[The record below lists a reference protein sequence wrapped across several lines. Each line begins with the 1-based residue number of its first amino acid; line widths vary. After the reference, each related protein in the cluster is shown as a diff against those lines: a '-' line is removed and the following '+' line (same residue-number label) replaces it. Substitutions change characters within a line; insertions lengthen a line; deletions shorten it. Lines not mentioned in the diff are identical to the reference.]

1 MNTAYRLIETRE
13 IEEYGGTGCV
23 WEHVQTGAR
32 VFTLKNDDRNKVF
45 LIGFRT
51 TPTNSTGVAH
61 IMEHSVLCGSAKYPI
76 KDPFVELAKGSL
88 NTFLNAMTYPDK
100 TVYPV
105 ASVNDKDFM
114 NLMDVYLDSV
124 FHPNVYSEPK
134 IFLQEGWH
142 YELENAG
149 TPEEE
154 LRLNGVVYNEMKGAF
169 SNPDSVLERYTLR
182 ALYPDTTYSNESGG
196 LPSDIPELSYEEF
209 LDFHRKYYHPSNSYI
224 YLYGDMDMEEKLA
237 WIDENYLNEFD
248 RIEIDSHIE
257 PQQPYEGPKTDR
269 EFYAVGENEELE
281 HKCYLSENF
290 VINDAQ
296 DQETSLAWQVLE
308 FVLLS
313 SPGAVLREALIKS
326 GIGEDV
332 YGGYCGEIRQP
343 YFSVIAKNTDEDK
356 LELFRRVIRDTL
368 EELTAEGISKKSL
381 VAAVNFLE
389 FKYREGDFGTIP
401 QGLSLGLGMF
411 SSWLY
416 DEDPYT
422 YIFYNDA
429 FRRLRE
435 KIDTDHFEQMIRTH
449 ILDNAFSAVVEILPK
464 RGLTDKEDEALKEKL
479 AAYKGSLSAEQKEEL
494 ALETLA
500 LKAYQQEPDTPF
512 NLAKLPV
519 LTLEDLGKEAE
530 KVNVC
535 KDGNIIYSEADT
547 HGIAYMRVMF
557 DTSELSEEEL
567 QFASFLKDIFGEMD
581 TEMHSYRDMFD
592 EVLLNT
598 GGISFSAD
606 PWAVRSTDTENGGYR
621 GLLGAEIRTLNGKV
635 AEGLALTEE
644 MIAHT
649 VLDDPE
655 RMMELILEAKS
666 RMQVKI
672 DSTMHMTAVTRASS
686 YFSAGQR
693 YADLTGGIAYYDF
706 INEASRL
713 TRDEEHMKRFIGSLK
728 KVRDKLFTKE
738 NVLFSLY
745 GDREAKAAMETVI
758 ADLLAKLPERTEIA
772 DAGTI
777 SEAVIQG
784 RPVRPI
790 TYLNEGFRSSSQV
803 NYVARCG
810 NFMESGLAYHG
821 ALQVLRM
828 MLNYEYLWT
837 NLRVLGGAYGCMS
850 GFVRSG
856 RGYLVSYRD
865 PKIPE
870 TNRIYEQLPDYVENW
885 QGDEDTVLKYIIGA
899 ISLMDRPLQP
909 SALALRELTNYFY
922 EVTDADLRQD
932 RDEVLGCTPETIR
945 GFAGHIRAILAK
957 GAVCVLGNASQ
968 IEKNAEMFRSTRE
981 LY

>member
-1 MNTAYRLIETRE
+1 MNSTYRLIETRE
-13 IEEYGGTGCV
+13 IPEYAGTGCLY
-23 WEHVQTGAR
+23 EHVQTGAK
-32 VFTLKNDDRNKVF
+32 VFTLKNNDKNKVF

-51 TPTNSTGVAH
+51 TPQNSTGVAH

-124 FHPNVYSEPK
+124 FHPNVYMEPK
-134 IFLQEGWH
+134 IFRQEGWH

-182 ALYPDTTYSNESGG
+182 SLFPDTTYSNESGG

-209 LDFHRKYYHPSNSYI
+209 LEFHRRYYHPSNSYI

-237 WIDENYLNEFD
+237 WLDENYLNEYE
-248 RIEIDSHIE
+248 RIEIDSHIDRQLPYAE
-257 PQQPYEGPKTDR
+257 PKFDK
-269 EFYAVGENEELE
+269 EFYAVGNSEPLE
-281 HKCYLSENF
+281 HRSYLSENF
-290 VINDAQ
+290 VIDDAQ
-296 DQETSLAWQVLE
+296 DQETALAWQVLE

-332 YGGYCGEIRQP
+332 YGGYNGEIRQP

-356 LELFRRVIRDTL
+356 LDLFRRIIRDTL
-368 EELTAEGISKKSL
+368 QELVGQGISKKSL
-381 VAAVNFLE
+381 TAALNFLE
-389 FKYREGDFGTIP
+389 FKYREGDFGSIP

-411 SSWLY
+411 GSWLY
-416 DEDPYT
+416 DESPYT
-422 YIFYNDA
+422 YLYYNDA
-429 FRRLRE
+429 FAGLKK
-435 KIDTDHFEQMIRTH
+435 KIDTDYFEELIRTH
-449 ILDNAFSAVVEILPK
+449 ILDNRFSAVVEILPK
-464 RGLTDKEDEALKEKL
+464 RGLTDEEDAALKEKL
-479 AAYKGSLSAEQKEEL
+479 AAYKDSLTAEQKADL

-500 LKAYQQEPDTPF
+500 LKAYQQEPDTPY
-512 NLAKLPV
+512 NIAKLPV
-519 LTLEDLGKEAE
+519 LQISDIDKEAE
-530 KVNVC
+530 HVNARLD
-535 KDGNIIYSEADT
+535 KDLIWSKADT
-547 HGIAYMRVMF
+547 HGIAYMRILF
-557 DTSELSEEEL
+557 DTSGLNEDEL
-567 QFASFLKDIFGEMD
+567 QLASFLKDIFGEMD
-581 TEMHSYRDMFD
+581 TEQHSYRDLFD
-592 EVLLNT
+592 EILLNT

-606 PWAVRSTDTENGGYR
+606 AYPCRDEDGNTGYK
-621 GLLGAEIRTLNGKV
+621 GILSAEIRTLHDNIETGF
-635 AEGLALTEE
+635 ALAEE
-644 MIAHT
+644 MIGHT

-672 DSTMHMTAVTRASS
+672 DSTMHMSAVVRASS
-686 YFSAGQR
+686 YFSGSQR

-706 INEASRL
+706 INAAGRQMK
-713 TRDEEHMKRFIGSLK
+713 DEQQMKQFIRSLQD
-728 KVRDKLFTKE
+728 VGEKLFTRK
-738 NVLFSLY
+738 NVSFALY
-745 GDREAKAAMETVI
+745 GDEDAKARMEK
-758 ADLLAKLPERTEIA
+758 AAEEFCRKLR
-772 DAGTI
+772 AGEEEETFTGR
-777 SEAVIQG
+777 AVT
-784 RPVRPI
+784 PL
-790 TYLNEGFRSSSQV
+790 TYLNEGFKSSSQV

-810 NFMESGLAYHG
+810 NFMESGLPYNG

-850 GFVRSG
+850 GFGRGG

-865 PKIPE
+865 PQIGR
-870 TNRIYEQLPDYVENW
+870 TNDIYEQMPSYIENW
-885 QGDEDTVLKYIIGA
+885 EGDEDAVRKYIIGA
-899 ISLMDRPLQP
+899 ISVMDRPLHAP
-909 SALALRELTNYFY
+909 AMALAQLSNYFWKMKD
-922 EVTDADLRQD
+922 EELQKD
-932 RDEVLGCTPETIR
+932 RDEVLSCTPETIR
-945 GFAGHIRAILAK
+945 GFAPYIRALLEK
-957 GAVCVLGNASQ
+957 GGICTLGNASQ
-968 IEKNAEMFRSTRE
+968 IEKQSELFGSVRE